1 MNQIINLI
9 LGGTIGTLSRYFLS
23 GLVYRAFGTTFPYG
37 TFAVNIL
44 GCFLVGLFASIM
56 DEKIVLNSN
65 LRLLFMVG
73 FCGAFT
79 TFSTLIYESYNLI
92 KDGDSLKAFL
102 NIVISVIIGFIVFKL
117 GINLGK
123 II

>member
-1 MNQIINLI
+1 MNQILNLI
-9 LGGTIGTLSRYFLS
+9 LGGAIGTLSRYFLS
-23 GLVYRAFGTTFPYG
+23 SVIYRTFGTSFPYG
-37 TFAVNIL
+37 TFIVNIL

-65 LRLLFMVG
+65 LRLLFMIG

-102 NIVISVIIGFIVFKL
+102 NIILSVIIGFIVFKL

>member
-1 MNQIINLI
+1 MVQIFNLI
-9 LGGTIGTLSRYFLS
+9 LGGIIGTVSRYLLS
-23 GLVYRAFGTTFPYG
+23 SGVYRVFGTSFPYG
-37 TFAVNIL
+37 TFTVNIL
-44 GCFLVGLFASIM
+44 GCFLVGLFASLM
-56 DEKIVLNSN
+56 DEKIVLNTN

-92 KDGDSLKAFL
+92 KDGDTLKALL
-102 NIVISVIIGFIVFKL
+102 NILLSVIVGFMVFKI
-117 GINLGK
+117 GIDLGK